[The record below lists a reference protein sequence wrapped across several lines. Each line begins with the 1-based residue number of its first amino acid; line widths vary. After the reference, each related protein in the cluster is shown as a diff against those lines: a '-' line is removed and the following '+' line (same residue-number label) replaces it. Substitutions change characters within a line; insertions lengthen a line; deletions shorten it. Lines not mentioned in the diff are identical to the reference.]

1 VVALLAVRWLQ
12 GSGERLLAPSRGHPL
27 IPGATDSVLAVAALS
42 ASTTLVVAGLVALV
56 GRASPPRRG
65 ALVTGV
71 AVVAILDLLVA
82 HRGLNPAAPRAFVQ
96 ATPRAVEV
104 LRGDGARRV
113 YVFDYVLRL
122 AGTESL
128 RPDLPPALA
137 RLDKSWRLL
146 VQGQAYPS
154 ALPRWALG
162 GSYDLDVVGL
172 DSRGRRG
179 LRLLVTAAARDPA
192 QLLRLLQV
200 GGVDHVVALHRPGL
214 GALTHVAT
222 VAHPIVGDVHV
233 YRVPRPL
240 PPVSAVAGVRV
251 ATGLDRYKSLV
262 DPTLDPEATVIL
274 AAGEPRRAPDD
285 FQWDVEVT
293 EERPDRLR
301 LRSVTSHPA
310 LLLVPE
316 GYDEGWKATVD
327 EEAVPVLRANLAF
340 RAVPVPAG
348 AHDVAL
354 VYRPASIPWGLGI
367 SGLSVLAVLVGTRLW
382 RRRSTGESTARGESE
397 ATP

>member
-1 VVALLAVRWLQ
+1 V
-12 GSGERLLAPSRGHPL
+12 
-27 IPGATDSVLAVAALS
+27 
-42 ASTTLVVAGLVALV
+42 
-56 GRASPPRRG
+56 
-65 ALVTGV
+65 
-71 AVVAILDLLVA
+71 VVAILDLLVA
-82 HRGLNPAAPRAFVQ
+82 HRDLNPGAPRAFVQ
-96 ATPRAVEV
+96 ATPSAVDV

-113 YVFDYVLRL
+113 YVFDYVMRL

-128 RPDLPPALA
+128 RPALRPALA

-146 VQGQAYPS
+146 VQGQVYPA
-154 ALPRWALG
+154 ALPRWTLG

-192 QLLRLLQV
+192 QLLRLLRV
-200 GGVDHVVALHRPGL
+200 GGVDHVVALHQQGL
-214 GALTHVAT
+214 DALAHVAT
-222 VAHPIVGDVHV
+222 VADPIVGDVNV

-240 PPVSAVAGVRV
+240 PLVSAVAGVRV
-251 ATGLDRYKSLV
+251 ATGLDRYRALV
-262 DPTLDPEATVIL
+262 DPDFDPETAVIL
-274 AAGEPRRAPDD
+274 PSGEPRRAPED
-285 FQWDVEVT
+285 FEWEVDLT
-293 EERPDRLR
+293 EARPDRLR

-327 EEAVPVLRANLAF
+327 EQMVPVLRANLAF

-354 VYRPASIPWGLGI
+354 TYRPASVPWGLGI
-367 SGLSVLAVLVGTRLW
+367 SGLSVLAALGGLVL
-382 RRRSTGESTARGESE
+382 RRRPSPGEGTARRESE
-397 ATP
+397 EIP